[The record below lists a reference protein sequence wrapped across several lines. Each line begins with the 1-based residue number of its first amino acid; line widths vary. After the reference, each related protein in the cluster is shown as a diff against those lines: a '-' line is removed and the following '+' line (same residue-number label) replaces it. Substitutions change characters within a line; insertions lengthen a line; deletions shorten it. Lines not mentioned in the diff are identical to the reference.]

1 MHACSQYKHTGSLP
15 NLPTI
20 KDKRDD
26 KASKYINDGST
37 QIVAANNSLLLAELV
52 VQKYSINFTDKNIK
66 QQIQDQKGKNIS
78 SMCLVC

>member
-1 MHACSQYKHTGSLP
+1 MHAANINIQVHFLICRQLRTKKY
-15 NLPTI
+15 
-20 KDKRDD
+20 D

-37 QIVAANNSLLLAELV
+37 QIVAANNSILLAELV

>member
-52 VQKYSINFTDKNIK
+52 VRKFNKLYRQKHKRTK
-66 QQIQDQKGKNIS
+66 
-78 SMCLVC
+78 L